1 MREKCALDGCI
12 KTFQNVWLTRL
23 HRRKAQMQ
31 THPVLTFFMHSI
43 FFPFLLLIVCTEI
56 KLKHNFTAVSAMLEG
71 TSVVIGTGRQLF
83 F

>member
-1 MREKCALDGCI
+1 MAY
-12 KTFQNVWLTRL
+12 TFTSQEGTNADTPSVDI
-23 HRRKAQMQ
+23 
-31 THPVLTFFMHSI
+31 FFMHSI

>member
-1 MREKCALDGCI
+1 
-12 KTFQNVWLTRL
+12 
-23 HRRKAQMQ
+23 MQ